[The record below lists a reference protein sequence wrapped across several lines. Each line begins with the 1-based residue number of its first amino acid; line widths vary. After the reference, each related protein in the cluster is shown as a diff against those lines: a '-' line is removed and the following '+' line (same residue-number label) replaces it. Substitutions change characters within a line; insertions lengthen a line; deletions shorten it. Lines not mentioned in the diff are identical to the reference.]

1 MAFTVESIDVFS
13 CNKNVN
19 FVILNADIHIYTQAF
34 RLRSTPGSANYLF
47 SLISAPLNKRKR
59 VRKFN
64 KHYLYSKTNS
74 FNQYYFIYN
83 LNLCL

>member
-19 FVILNADIHIYTQAF
+19 FVILNADVRIYIQAF
-34 RLRSTPGSANYLF
+34 RLRSTPGSAT
-47 SLISAPLNKRKR
+47 LISAPLNKRKRVRELNKRKR

-64 KHYLYSKTNS
+64 KHYLYGKTNS
-74 FNQYYFIYN
+74 FNQYYFIN
-83 LNLCL
+83 N